1 MSDTEERFEVNL
13 LQMLVLA
20 ANVVKAR
27 TLPDK
32 AGYLDWDKPFFKFI
46 HDLEQRG
53 TTMRQSELESAL
65 WACNM
70 LDECGEFFNVNS
82 DDLDI
87 FINKL
92 MNYKRRRK
100 YFDHVYNQVHDR
112 PKMGRPNKV
121 GFDKVPPTKR
131 RRRDRNGQLI

>member
-1 MSDTEERFEVNL
+1 MSDTEELFEVNL
-13 LQMLVLA
+13 LQLLVLA

-27 TLPDK
+27 TLPDEV
-32 AGYLDWDKPFFKFI
+32 GYLDWDQPFFTFLNR
-46 HDLEQRG
+46 LERRG
-53 TTMRQSELESAL
+53 ATMKQSELESAL
-65 WACNM
+65 SACNM

-82 DDLDI
+82 DDLDS

-92 MNYKRRRK
+92 MNHKRRRK

-121 GFDKVPPTKR
+121 SFDKVPKKPKEKR
-131 RRRDRNGQLI
+131 